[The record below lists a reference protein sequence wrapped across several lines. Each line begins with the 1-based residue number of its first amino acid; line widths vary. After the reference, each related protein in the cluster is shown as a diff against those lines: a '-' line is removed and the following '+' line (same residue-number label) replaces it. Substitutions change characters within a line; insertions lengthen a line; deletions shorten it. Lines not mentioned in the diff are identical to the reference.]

1 MSACSRT
8 AWTLA
13 RSRIPTSRTQLPFL
27 YQTATIQRCTPT
39 ALPFTRRHVS
49 YRRLDSTRRDDST
62 DDIPFERDSIP
73 FETDSLPFETDDIPF
88 ETDSIPFEHEE
99 ALPPALDDLKSARKT
114 TITGTERK
122 AFEKLYKKFSTQN
135 RTHGNRGPGEEDDQV
150 ADEYYED
157 DDDGSAKRVDT
168 VFEEV
173 FKEMPL
179 LRKSGMTHEAESLM
193 RKLEAE
199 TRPVASQIPAEEK
212 KEVERL
218 KQLRRAEYERVNL
231 LLKGAQTDI
240 ELWEVLER
248 EVFAPI
254 RMLDLDGEK
263 EKERKKR
270 EKRARKMA
278 AAQVDGMNKSNI
290 EADHSGSGN
299 GHTEAG
305 SEKDKARQE
314 VIRAISTP
322 LSEIPPGP
330 QRSVGNSKPAVKQ
343 SSTKWQSAKSM
354 PSDSTPS
361 TPQILFQ
368 NYPHH
373 LVTAASLMYTQFPTS
388 QLPLSL
394 LPTIKSLG
402 RSSYAL
408 GTTPALYNRL
418 IRCAWTQQQSYSL
431 IDDLLVEM
439 DNSAIDFDA
448 ATAETL
454 QLIVQEFDD
463 ARAGKL
469 GTELK
474 VVFGMQR
481 FTAGIQKMREWRRRA
496 LVALGE
502 GAGAEK
508 GKRVE
513 A

>member
-49 YRRLDSTRRDDST
+49 YRSLNSSRHDNSA
-62 DDIPFERDSIP
+62 DDIPFERESIPFETDSIP
-73 FETDSLPFETDDIPF
+73 FETDSIPF

-99 ALPPALDDLKSARKT
+99 ALPPALDDPKSARKT

-157 DDDGSAKRVDT
+157 DDDGSTKKVDA

-199 TRPVASQIPAEEK
+199 TSPVASQISAEER

-218 KQLRRAEYERVNL
+218 KQLRRAEYERVNM

-270 EKRARKMA
+270 EKKTKNRA
-278 AAQVDGMNKSNI
+278 AAQVDGKSKSNI
-290 EADHSGSGN
+290 EADHSGSGS

-305 SEKDKARQE
+305 SEENKAHQE
-314 VIRAISTP
+314 VIRAMSTP

-330 QRSVGNSKPAVKQ
+330 RRSAGNSEPAEKQ
-343 SSTKWQSAKSM
+343 SSIKSQSAKST
-354 PSDSTPS
+354 PSDSTP

-373 LVTAASLMYTQFPTS
+373 LVAAASLMYTQFPTS

-418 IRCAWTQQQSYSL
+418 LRCAWTQQQSYSL

-463 ARAGKL
+463 ARAGRL
-469 GTELK
+469 GNELK

-481 FTAGIQKMREWRRRA
+481 FTAGIEKMREWRRRA

-502 GAGAEK
+502 GAGAGK
-508 GKRVE
+508 GRRVV

>member
-49 YRRLDSTRRDDST
+49 YRRFDSTRRDDST

-157 DDDGSAKRVDT
+157 DDEGSAKRVDA

-199 TRPVASQIPAEEK
+199 TRPVAFQIPAEEK
-212 KEVERL
+212 KEMERL
-218 KQLRRAEYERVNL
+218 KQLRRSEYERVNM

-263 EKERKKR
+263 ERKKR
-270 EKRARKMA
+270 EKRAKKRA
-278 AAQVDGMNKSNI
+278 
-290 EADHSGSGN
+290 ADHSGSGN
-299 GHTEAG
+299 GDTEAG

-322 LSEIPPGP
+322 PSEILPGP
-330 QRSVGNSKPAVKQ
+330 QRSVGNSKPAEKQ

-354 PSDSTPS
+354 PSDLKPS

-373 LVTAASLMYTQFPTS
+373 LVAAASLMYTQFPTS

-481 FTAGIQKMREWRRRA
+481 FTAGIEKMREWRRRA

>member
-39 ALPFTRRHVS
+39 ALSFTRRHIS

-62 DDIPFERDSIP
+62 GDIPFERDSIPFETDSLP

-99 ALPPALDDLKSARKT
+99 ALPLALDDLKSARKT

-122 AFEKLYKKFSTQN
+122 AFEKLYKKFGTQN

-157 DDDGSAKRVDT
+157 DDDGSAKRVDA

-212 KEVERL
+212 KEMERL
-218 KQLRRAEYERVNL
+218 KQLRRAEYERVNM

-270 EKRARKMA
+270 EKRAKKRA
-278 AAQVDGMNKSNI
+278 
-290 EADHSGSGN
+290 ADHSGPGN

-330 QRSVGNSKPAVKQ
+330 RRSVGNSKPAEKQ
-343 SSTKWQSAKSM
+343 SPTKSQSAESM

-373 LVTAASLMYTQFPTS
+373 LVAAASLMYTQFPTS

-481 FTAGIQKMREWRRRA
+481 FTAGIEKMREWRRRA